1 MFAVLNT
8 KINNTLGEVDEL
20 AEIFDRPLAKE
31 ERFSK
36 YPVAVFYYTGLRNEF
51 ETNQE
56 NMKEYQYQISL
67 ITETEVAGM
76 DKAHGTVMAG
86 LIDAV
91 MAQFDEDW
99 DQGASSEGH
108 RIWWKV
114 DDVQMGVFEEH
125 NGLLISATL
134 NLTIKVITN
143 N

>member
-1 MFAVLNT
+1 MFTTLNT
-8 KINNTLGEVDEL
+8 KINNTLNSVTELNEV
-20 AEIFDRPLAKE
+20 FDRPLAQG

-36 YPVAVFYYTGLRNEF
+36 YPTAIFYYTGLRNEF

-56 NMKEYQYQISL
+56 NMKEYKYRIVL
-67 ITETEVAGM
+67 VTETEVAGM
-76 DKAHGTVMAG
+76 DKAHGTVMAE
-86 LIDAV
+86 LLDAV
-91 MAQFDEDW
+91 MDQFDADW
-99 DQGASSEGH
+99 DQGASDEGH

-114 DDVQMGVFEEH
+114 DDVTMGLFEEH